1 MLIRGWGGSFDRE
14 IQAFFST
21 LADRILD
28 TWPDPAGLG
37 PAISNDMDDARKRR
51 AQELLRAASKEASI
65 AIDYARRGRNGEAL
79 RAWRTLFG
87 PKFPLS

>member
-1 MLIRGWGGSFDRE
+1 
-14 IQAFFST
+14 
-21 LADRILD
+21 
-28 TWPDPAGLG
+28 
-37 PAISNDMDDARKRR
+37 MDDARKRR